1 MRFVYYFG
9 SDYSIYNS
17 LLPIVKMKKNFQI
30 AKGNSLKKNN
40 FKNDIFILDD
50 SFKNFLTAIKSFSKH
65 NKDNVIVTTKK
76 ENISIEAL
84 QSLKV
89 FVKPIK
95 VLDLYEEVSKKT
107 KIKHNNS
114 NISLDKSSLSIINSK
129 GVFIKLTEKEFK
141 LIELFFYNYGK
152 PIKKSFILQEVW
164 SLETDKVD
172 TLDTRVLE
180 TLISKIRRKIRAK
193 NLSLTI
199 VKSEKGYSLRS

>member
-1 MRFVYYFG
+1 M
-9 SDYSIYNS
+9 
-17 LLPIVKMKKNFQI
+17 
-30 AKGNSLKKNN
+30 
-40 FKNDIFILDD
+40 
-50 SFKNFLTAIKSFSKH
+50 
-65 NKDNVIVTTKK
+65 TTKK

-152 PIKKSFILQEVW
+152 PIKKALFCKKYGV
-164 SLETDKVD
+164 
-172 TLDTRVLE
+172 
-180 TLISKIRRKIRAK
+180 
-193 NLSLTI
+193 
-199 VKSEKGYSLRS
+199 

>member
-1 MRFVYYFG
+1 M
-9 SDYSIYNS
+9 
-17 LLPIVKMKKNFQI
+17 
-30 AKGNSLKKNN
+30 
-40 FKNDIFILDD
+40 
-50 SFKNFLTAIKSFSKH
+50 
-65 NKDNVIVTTKK
+65 TTKK

-114 NISLDKSSLSIINSK
+114 NISLDKSRLSIINSK